1 MHGLPIESRPVARP
15 VRVLAVD
22 GGGIRGIIPAL
33 VLAELERRTNRP
45 ICEMFDM
52 LAGTSTG
59 GLLTLGLAL
68 PGGAGEPVMRTEH
81 IIELYEKAGSGI
93 FVRDTHNPWHAL
105 LHERY
110 NSDHIEATL
119 DRFFGDT
126 PISRAAVDVLVT
138 SYDLLARDVYLLSTW
153 NAREHP
159 AHDVPMRIAAR
170 ATSAAPTYFDPV
182 AVTTGD
188 PPQER
193 LLIDGGVCANNP
205 AMCAYAEVQRRN
217 PGADVVMLSLGT
229 GDSSR
234 PYPHHEVRD
243 WGLAHWARVILH
255 VVIDGASEMAHL
267 QLRELLDPSRYVRLQ
282 VELQRASDHLD
293 DATDDNI
300 DLLRSEAQRLI
311 TERDRDLDA
320 VARLLTD

>member
-1 MHGLPIESRPVARP
+1 M
-15 VRVLAVD
+15 RVLAVD

-33 VLAELERRTNRP
+33 VLAELERRTGQP
-45 ICEMFDM
+45 ICRMFDV

-59 GLLTLGLAL
+59 GLLALGLAL
-68 PGGAGEPVMRTEH
+68 PDGRGEPVMRSEH
-81 IIELYEKAGSGI
+81 IIELYERAGSSI

-110 NSDHIEATL
+110 NSDHIEHTL
-119 DRFFGDT
+119 DRFFAAT
-126 PISRAAVDVLVT
+126 PLSAAIVDVLVT

-153 NAREHP
+153 DAREHP
-159 AHDVPMRIAAR
+159 SHDLPMRVAAR

-182 AVTTGD
+182 PVVTGD
-188 PPQER
+188 PPQNR

-217 PGADVVMLSLGT
+217 PGAGVVMLSLGT
-229 GDSSR
+229 GESTR

-255 VVIDGASEMAHL
+255 VVIDGASEMTHL
-267 QLRELLDPSRYVRLQ
+267 QLRELLNPSRYLRMQ
-282 VELQRASDHLD
+282 VELQRANDHLD
-293 DATDDNI
+293 DASDDNI
-300 DLLRSEAQRLI
+300 DLLRTEAERLI
-311 TERDRDLDA
+311 ADSDRDLDA
-320 VARLLTD
+320 IAALLSG

>member
-1 MHGLPIESRPVARP
+1 M
-15 VRVLAVD
+15 RVLAVD

-33 VLAELERRTNRP
+33 VLAELERRTGQPVCR
-45 ICEMFDM
+45 MFDV

-59 GLLTLGLAL
+59 GLLALGLAL
-68 PGGAGEPVMRTEH
+68 PDGRGEPVMRSEH
-81 IIELYEKAGSGI
+81 IIELYQRAGSSI

-110 NSDHIEATL
+110 NSEHIENTL
-119 DRFFGDT
+119 DRFFAGT
-126 PISRAAVDVLVT
+126 PLSAAIVDVLVT

-153 NAREHP
+153 NARENP
-159 AHDVPMRIAAR
+159 SHDMPMRVAAR

-182 AVTTGD
+182 PVVTGD
-188 PPQER
+188 PPQNR

-217 PGADVVMLSLGT
+217 PGAEVVMLSLGT
-229 GDSSR
+229 GDTSR

-255 VVIDGASEMAHL
+255 VVIDGASEMTHL
-267 QLRELLDPSRYVRLQ
+267 QLRELLHPSRYVRMQ
-282 VELQRASDHLD
+282 VELQRANDHLD
-293 DATDDNI
+293 DASDDNI
-300 DLLRSEAQRLI
+300 DLLRTEAERLI
-311 TERDRDLDA
+311 ADSDRDLDA
-320 VARLLTD
+320 IAALLSV

>member
-1 MHGLPIESRPVARP
+1 

-33 VLAELERRTNRP
+33 VLADLERRTGEP
-45 ICEMFDM
+45 ICRMFDV

-68 PGGAGEPVMRTEH
+68 PDGAGEPVMRTEH
-81 IIELYEKAGSGI
+81 IIELYQRAGSNI
-93 FVRDTHNPWHAL
+93 FVRDTRNPWHAL

-110 NSDHIEATL
+110 NSDHIEKTL

-126 PISRAAVDVLVT
+126 PLSKAAVDVLVT
-138 SYDLLARDVYLLSTW
+138 SYDLLARDVYLMSTW
-153 NAREHP
+153 NAREDP
-159 AHDVPMRIAAR
+159 SQDMPMRVAAR

-188 PPQER
+188 PPQDR

-205 AMCAYAEVQRRN
+205 AMCAYAEVQRRH
-217 PGADVVMLSLGT
+217 PGAEVALLSLGT

-255 VVIDGASEMAHL
+255 VVIDGASEMTHL
-267 QLRELLDPSRYVRLQ
+267 QLRELLHPSSYVRMQ
-282 VELQRASDHLD
+282 VELQQASDHLD
-293 DATDDNI
+293 DASDDNI
-300 DLLRSEAQRLI
+300 DMLRAEAERLI
-311 TERDRDLDA
+311 ADRDRDLDSIA
-320 VARLLTD
+320 GLLTKS

>member
-1 MHGLPIESRPVARP
+1 

-33 VLAELERRTNRP
+33 VLAELERRAGQP
-45 ICEMFDM
+45 ICALFDV

-59 GLLTLGLAL
+59 GLLVLGLAL
-68 PGGAGEPVMRTEH
+68 PGGRGEPVMRTEH
-81 IIELYEKAGSGI
+81 IIELYEQAGSSI

-110 NSDHIEATL
+110 NSDHIERTL

-126 PISRAAVDVLVT
+126 PISKAAVDVLVT

-153 NAREHP
+153 NARENP
-159 AHDVPMRIAAR
+159 ADDVPMRIAAR

-182 AVTTGD
+182 AVTTGE
-188 PPQER
+188 PQQQR

-217 PGADVVMLSLGT
+217 PGAEVVMLSLGT
-229 GDSSR
+229 GDTSR

-255 VVIDGASEMAHL
+255 VVIDGASEMTHL
-267 QLRELLDPSRYVRLQ
+267 QLRELLHPSRYVRMQ

-293 DATDDNI
+293 DASDDNI
-300 DLLRSEAQRLI
+300 DLLRSEAERLI
-311 TERDRDLDA
+311 AERDGELDRRAAPRTPAA
-320 VARLLTD
+320 V